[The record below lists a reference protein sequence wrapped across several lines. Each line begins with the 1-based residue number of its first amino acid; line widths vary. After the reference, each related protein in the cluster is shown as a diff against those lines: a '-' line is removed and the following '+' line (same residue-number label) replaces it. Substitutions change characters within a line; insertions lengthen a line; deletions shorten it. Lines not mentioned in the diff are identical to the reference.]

1 MKNQLLLITFL
12 CCSMLMNGQILPSPM
27 TVNVSNG
34 SFTLKNN
41 CVISY
46 KTTGAK
52 TANYLISQLKKSTG
66 FDFKTQT
73 KSNKRGILFKTAS
86 AALKLGEEGY
96 LLEVTPRLITI
107 CASSEVGMF
116 YGVQSLLQLFPVEV
130 FSSTKQAIKKWD
142 VTCQKI
148 IDQPKYGF
156 RSFMLDSGRQ
166 FQSVAFIKRYLDFM
180 ALLKMN
186 VFHWHLT
193 EGQGWRIEIKKYPLL
208 ASVGS
213 KVAKGKEQNG
223 FYTQEDIRTIVA
235 YAKSKHITVIPEI
248 DVPGHSEAALTAY
261 PAYTC
266 FNKVPESVMAFSSHL
281 FCAGN
286 EKTYVFLENI
296 LDEICELFPSQYIH
310 LGGDEAPKNDWNRCE
325 KCQHKIVVEG
335 LHNSHDLQ
343 LYFSKRLAN
352 YLKKKN
358 KKVIFWGDVVYQE
371 GTKLPDNVV
380 VEWWNWRSHK
390 DTALK
395 KAIERGHQVIAG
407 SNYYSYLNFPVTPWS
422 RYKENR
428 TFDLKT
434 IYEQNPSDLEKPNAL
449 VLGMSASLW
458 TDWHV
463 QEHMIDRRVFPRIY
477 ALTEQMWHVGK
488 RLTFDDFYTQVKLK
502 YKMLKILGIDYGPA
516 METEIGAS
524 FKWD

>member
-1 MKNQLLLITFL
+1 
-12 CCSMLMNGQILPSPM
+12 MNSQILPSP
-27 TVNVSNG
+27 TQVDVHNG
-34 SFTLKNN
+34 VFALKNN

-46 KTTGAK
+46 ESTGAQ
-52 TANYLISQLKKSTG
+52 TANYLISQLKRSTG
-66 FDFKTQT
+66 FDFKIKT
-73 KSNKRGILFKTAS
+73 KSIKKGILFKIADTE
-86 AALKLGEEGY
+86 LNLGKEAY
-96 LLEVTPRLITI
+96 LLEVTPKLITI
-107 CASSEVGMF
+107 TASSEVGMF
-116 YGVQSLLQLFPVEV
+116 YAVQSLLQLFPVEV
-130 FSSTKQAIKKWD
+130 FSSAKQSIKKWE
-142 VTCQKI
+142 VTCQII
-148 IDQPKYGF
+148 IDQPKYAF

-166 FQSVAFIKRYLDFM
+166 FQSVEFIKRYLDFM

-208 ASVGS
+208 TSVGS
-213 KVAKGKEQNG
+213 NVAKGKEQNG
-223 FYTQEDIRTIVA
+223 FYTQEDIRDIVA

-261 PAYTC
+261 PEYTC
-266 FNKVPESVMAFSSHL
+266 FQKAPESVMSFSSHL

-286 EKTYVFLENI
+286 ENTYDFLENV
-296 LDEICELFPSQYIH
+296 LDEICELFPGEYIH
-310 LGGDEAPKNDWNRCE
+310 LGGDEAPKKDWNRCE
-325 KCQHKIVVEG
+325 KCQNKIVVEG

-380 VEWWNWRSHK
+380 VEWWNWRRHK

-395 KAIERGHQVIAG
+395 NAIKRGHQVIAG

-434 IYEQNPSDLEKPNAL
+434 IYEQNPSDLENPNAL

-477 ALTEQMWHVGK
+477 ALTEQMWHVGE
-488 RLTFDDFYTQVKLK
+488 RLSFDDFYAQVKLK
-502 YKMLKILGIDYGPA
+502 YKLLKILGIDYGPA
-516 METEIGAS
+516 MKTDVS
-524 FKWD
+524 DDFKWD